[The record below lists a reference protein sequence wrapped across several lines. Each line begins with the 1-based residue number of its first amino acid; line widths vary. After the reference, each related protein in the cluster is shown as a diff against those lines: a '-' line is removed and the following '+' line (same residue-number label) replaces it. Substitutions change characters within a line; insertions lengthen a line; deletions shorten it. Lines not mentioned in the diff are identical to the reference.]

1 MKGSPPPLRAI
12 LEPTGTFRRNAR
24 RLPPRIRDELGLAVD
39 ELLGGN
45 LSPGRNFEEWTNMPG
60 GYSVRLSGGY
70 RFVFGA
76 SNGVADPIA
85 GGPHDQAYADA
96 EARGN
101 DVRTGAGRRVG
112 RAVIGSF
119 IARGRSPGPASPV
132 PPRSAAVSG
141 ALRVDRVL

>member
-24 RLPPRIRDELGLAVD
+24 RLPPRMRDELGLVVD

-45 LSPGRNFEEWTNMPG
+45 LSPGRNFEELTNMHG

-76 SNGVADPIA
+76 TGGVAEPIA
-85 GGPHDQAYADA
+85 VGPHDQAYADA
-96 EARGN
+96 FRSHRRRG
-101 DVRTGAGRRVG
+101 GAKK
-112 RAVIGSF
+112 
-119 IARGRSPGPASPV
+119 
-132 PPRSAAVSG
+132 
-141 ALRVDRVL
+141 